1 MHYARLVLAALT
13 LAFGLWFAW
22 GAYGLAS
29 HLNQRME
36 AMTNGT
42 R

>member
-1 MHYARLVLAALT
+1 MHHARLVLTALT
-13 LAFGLWFAW
+13 LAIGLWFAW